1 MPFVVSI
8 PKKVEKQITVL
19 SAEVVERVLLLLGS
33 LANNPFPQNSK
44 KLKNRNGY
52 RLRIGEYRIIYEIN
66 ENDKS
71 IIILRVAHRK
81 EVYKK

>member
-1 MPFVVSI
+1 MPFVVLI
-8 PKKVEKQITVL
+8 PKRVEKQITTL
-19 SAEVVERVLLLLGS
+19 PTDVVERVLLILGS

-66 ENDKS
+66 ENEKS

-81 EVYKK
+81 DVYKK

>member
-1 MPFVVSI
+1 MPFVVLI
-8 PKKVEKQITVL
+8 PKKVEKQITALPV
-19 SAEVVERVLLLLGS
+19 EVMERVLLLLGG
-33 LANNPFPQNSK
+33 LTNNPFPQNSK

-66 ENDKS
+66 ENERS
-71 IIILRVAHRK
+71 IIVLRVAHRK

>member
-1 MPFVVSI
+1 MPFVVLI
-8 PKKVEKQITVL
+8 PKKVEKQIAALPV
-19 SAEVVERVLLLLGS
+19 EVIERVLLLLGG
-33 LANNPFPQNSK
+33 LTNNPFPQNSK

-66 ENDKS
+66 ENERS
-71 IIILRVAHRK
+71 IIVLRVAHRK